1 MTTYHDS
8 VLLKEAAEHLKI
20 VKGAWYIDATLG
32 DGGHTI
38 EILRRGGNVLG
49 IDRDPVAIGRT
60 AKRLEALEGNFEAK
74 YTLTQGNFSDIDDIA
89 ARRGFKAVEGIL
101 YDLGTSY
108 YQLSDSTRGFS
119 FSFDAPLDMRMGDGQ
134 IKASDLVNAMSGKE
148 LTNLIGNYGGERFA
162 GKIARAIV
170 KARKGGKIATTLKLV
185 GIIEQSVPKIKGER
199 SHVATRTFQALRI
212 AVNDELE
219 NLKKSL
225 SRAASLLAPGG
236 RLVIISF
243 HSLEDKIAKGVRL
256 KLLEVTKKP
265 LAPSK
270 EEQKINIR
278 SRSAKMRVFEK
289 I

>member
-1 MTTYHDS
+1 MTIYHNS
-8 VLLKEAAEHLKI
+8 VLSKEAAEHLKI
-20 VKGAWYIDATLG
+20 IKGARFIDATLG

-49 IDRDPVAIGRT
+49 IDRDPIAIKRT
-60 AKRLEALEGNFEAK
+60 TERLEALESDFLGK
-74 YTLTQGNFSDIDDIA
+74 YLLIEGNFSEIDKIA
-89 ARRGFKAVEGIL
+89 SGCGFEAVKGIL

-108 YQLSDSTRGFS
+108 YQLSDSSRGFS
-119 FSFDAPLDMRMGDGQ
+119 FNADADLDMRMGGGD
-134 IKASDLVNAMSGKE
+134 IKASDLVNALSEKE
-148 LTNLIGNYGGERFA
+148 LTNLIGNFGGERFA
-162 GKIARAIV
+162 GRIARAIV
-170 KARKGGKIATTLKLV
+170 KARKEEKVATTLQLV
-185 GIIEQSVPKIKGER
+185 KIIEQSVPKIKGER
-199 SHVATRTFQALRI
+199 LHVATRTFQALRI

-243 HSLEDKIAKGVRL
+243 HSLEDKIAKGMRL
-256 KLLEVTKKP
+256 KLQEVYEKP
-265 LAPSK
+265 LAPSV
-270 EEQKINIR
+270 EEQKLNIR